1 MSIPDNAFRLNNPL
15 FIADYIQDDED
26 DDPNTTFI
34 INLMEPGGELREP
47 GMFGVVIS
55 DLIDHI
61 ANAYTQ
67 VLDRDARDIRAFIVK
82 IWRMEEKAKQK
93 DPKRSQLT
101 GRVTRSEEEF
111 RVGLDFDKSRKQTGI
126 VN

>member
-26 DDPNTTFI
+26 DDPNATFI

-111 RVGLDFDKSRKQTGI
+111 RAGLDFDKSRKQTGI